1 MDNLLDQRKVGF
13 LIGALV
19 LAGVGI
25 YFFQDSAD
33 RKDQEGKTA
42 LYQVQKNYEE
52 ETAALPEAERSTGA
66 ALDVDGKYS
75 KTVAG
80 LTQMLNEKKASSRIL
95 FEAVMKLANLYLDH
109 NQTEKA
115 VAVLKNVG
123 DYAKSGFQKASG
135 FYLLG
140 VAHERLS
147 QFKEA
152 SDAFDKGLSQN
163 VDGLK
168 GELFLGMVRTSLKLN
183 DKGRAKLYLEKM
195 NKEVAGS
202 RAAET
207 ADEMVKGANT

>member
-1 MDNLLDQRKVGF
+1 MDNLLDQRKLGF

-25 YFFQDSAD
+25 YFYQDSAD
-33 RKDQEGKTA
+33 KKDQAGKTA
-42 LYQVQKNYEE
+42 LYQVQKNFEE
-52 ETAALPEAERSTGA
+52 ETAALPEADRTAGVP
-66 ALDVDGKYS
+66 LDVDSKYN

-80 LTQMLNEKKASSRIL
+80 LNSMLSEKKASARVL
-95 FEAVMKLANLYLDH
+95 FEADTKLANLYLDH
-109 NQTEKA
+109 NQADKA
-115 VAVLKNVG
+115 VAVLKNIG
-123 DYAKSGFQKASG
+123 DYANSGFQKASG

-140 VAHERLS
+140 VAHERVS

-163 VDGLK
+163 VEGLK

-202 RAAET
+202 HAAEA